1 MQLTIINRY
10 NKLNISGVY
19 KFYSPDSD
27 SFYIGSSNNIA
38 FRLANHKSQATKN
51 KHFNI
56 HFERWFHKY
65 QDSIVFEV
73 LATCP
78 PEYLEKL
85 EQHFIDTLKPNIN
98 KNKEVKNVACAGW
111 SKGLNLSEEH
121 CLSISSSMKNNSK
134 VLEHL
139 NKVRPNKKGITL
151 SEAHKQKIK
160 NSAKKGSNSPVSKLT
175 EDIVKEIKYLLET
188 KTNVELASMFRVSRQ
203 LINQIRKGI
212 TWKHI

>member
-19 KFYSPDSD
+19 KFYSPDSN

-38 FRLANHKSQATKN
+38 FRLANHKSQALN
-51 KHFNI
+51 GKHFNT

-139 NKVRPNKKGITL
+139 NKVRPNKKGIKL
-151 SEAHKQKIK
+151 SEEHIENIK
-160 NSAKKGSNSPVSKLT
+160 KSAKKGSNSPVSKLT

-188 KTNVELASMFRVSRQ
+188 KTNVEISSMFNLSRQ